1 MINHTV
7 QGSWYV
13 TKNLPCSDKNK
24 GYIVTNRGLKKEEY
38 YFLTKEWADYC
49 AEHFNRLE
57 RAVSP
62 SLTISSSDIITGKV
76 NQNIFDPH
84 IISHNGTSVWAVK
97 HGNMLIDQPSHVK
110 PPNRLAR
117 FLLKK
122 LMSIEWVKK
131 V

>member
-1 MINHTV
+1 MINHTI

-13 TKNLPCSDKNK
+13 TKNLPYSDKNK
-24 GYIVTNRGLKKEEY
+24 GYIVTNIGLKKEEY

-49 AEHFNRLE
+49 AELFNRLE

-76 NQNIFDPH
+76 NQNNFDPYV
-84 IISHNGTSVWAVK
+84 ISHNGSVWAVK

-122 LMSIEWVKK
+122 LLSIEWVKK

>member
-13 TKNLPCSDKNK
+13 TKNLPYSDKNK
-24 GYIVTNRGLKKEEY
+24 GYIVTNIGLKKEEY

-49 AEHFNRLE
+49 AELFNRLE

-76 NQNIFDPH
+76 NQNI
-84 IISHNGTSVWAVK
+84 SVWAVK

>member
-13 TKNLPCSDKNK
+13 TKNLPYSDKNK

-62 SLTISSSDIITGKV
+62 SLTISSSDITIGKV
-76 NQNIFDPH
+76 NQNNFDPY
-84 IISHNGTSVWAVK
+84 IISHNGSVWAVK

-122 LMSIEWVKK
+122 LLSIEWVKK

>member
-1 MINHTV
+1 MNNCTV
-7 QGSWYV
+7 QDFWYV
-13 TKNLPCSDKNK
+13 TKNLPYSDKNK

-62 SLTISSSDIITGKV
+62 SISIDSSDIITGKV
-76 NQNIFDPH
+76 NQNNFDPH
-84 IISHNGTSVWAVK
+84 VISHNGASVWAVK